1 MKYFLIC
8 LLAILTINFNS
19 HCQDQ
24 DFKKILKG
32 RYVMETANCAGFE
45 FIGNNRVIW
54 RDESGCMSPETLAI
68 HWLNE
73 KTFVTKDLKQRNEA
87 CPPRN
92 SIYTVAY
99 FDGETLEL
107 KKLWTGW
114 GEYSEDA
121 LIFTKWN
128 RE

>member
-1 MKYFLIC
+1 
-8 LLAILTINFNS
+8 
-19 HCQDQ
+19 
-24 DFKKILKG
+24 
-32 RYVMETANCAGFE
+32 METANCAGFE

-54 RDESGCMSPETLAI
+54 RDESGCMSPDTLAI

-92 SIYTVAY
+92 SIYTIVY

-114 GEYSEDA
+114 GEYSEDT

-128 RE
+128 RD